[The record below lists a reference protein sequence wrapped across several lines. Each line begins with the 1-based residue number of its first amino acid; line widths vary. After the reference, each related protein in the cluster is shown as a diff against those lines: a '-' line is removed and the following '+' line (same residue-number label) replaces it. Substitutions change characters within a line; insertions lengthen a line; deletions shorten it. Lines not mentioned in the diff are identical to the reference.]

1 MAPSSLTRYWSVFLV
16 IVLQFG
22 FAHAWWPF
30 STDAVTSTAVIT
42 SALAEPAKGRI
53 DAEQEVA
60 LLKHATE
67 TDAAAHAQ
75 INAEL
80 LEYRNVIRY
89 SIRVSGKSTANLP
102 RDDQLSANQ
111 VTPRHK
117 HKRTKRQTAVSTP
130 TYSDDDVTRLLDY
143 HNQLRRQEA
152 ASNMLRLVS

>member
-30 STDAVTSTAVIT
+30 SIDAVTSRAVIT
-42 SALAEPAKGRI
+42 STLAEPAKGRI

-60 LLKHATE
+60 LLKHAAQ

-89 SIRVSGKSTANLP
+89 SISVTGKSTANSP
-102 RDDQLSANQ
+102 RDQLSANQ

-117 HKRTKRQTAVSTP
+117 HRRTKRQTAVSTP

>member
-42 SALAEPAKGRI
+42 PTLAERAKGRVK
-53 DAEQEVA
+53 AEQEVA
-60 LLKHATE
+60 FFKHATE

-75 INAEL
+75 INAAL
-80 LEYRNVIRY
+80 LEYRNIIRY
-89 SIRVSGKSTANLP
+89 SISVTDKSTANSP
-102 RDDQLSANQ
+102 RDQLSANQ

-117 HKRTKRQTAVSTP
+117 YRRTKRQTAVSTP